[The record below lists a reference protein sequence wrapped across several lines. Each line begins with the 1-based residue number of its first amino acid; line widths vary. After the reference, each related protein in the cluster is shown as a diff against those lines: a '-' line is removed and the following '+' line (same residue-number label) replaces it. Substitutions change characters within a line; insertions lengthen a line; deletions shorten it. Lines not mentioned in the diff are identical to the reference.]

1 MFQGWHEEFDRWL
14 QVISLSFIVSP
25 ALQIDVSSE
34 FLPSVLMK
42 YGEEVIFKFWLQA
55 YTLLSK
61 LNLELVTEIDIRR
74 MSAMKFVLI
83 YLLFFG

>member
-1 MFQGWHEEFDRWL
+1 
-14 QVISLSFIVSP
+14 
-25 ALQIDVSSE
+25 
-34 FLPSVLMK
+34 MK
-42 YGEEVIFKFWLQA
+42 YGEKVIFKFWLQA

>member
-1 MFQGWHEEFDRWL
+1 
-14 QVISLSFIVSP
+14 
-25 ALQIDVSSE
+25 
-34 FLPSVLMK
+34 MK

-74 MSAMKFVLI
+74 ISAMKFVLI

>member
-1 MFQGWHEEFDRWL
+1 
-14 QVISLSFIVSP
+14 
-25 ALQIDVSSE
+25 
-34 FLPSVLMK
+34 MK
-42 YGEEVIFKFWLQA
+42 YCEEVIFKFWLQS

-74 MSAMKFVLI
+74 ISAMKFVLI

>member
-1 MFQGWHEEFDRWL
+1 
-14 QVISLSFIVSP
+14 
-25 ALQIDVSSE
+25 
-34 FLPSVLMK
+34 MK
-42 YGEEVIFKFWLQA
+42 YCEEVILKFWLQA

-74 MSAMKFVLI
+74 ISAMKFVLI

>member
-1 MFQGWHEEFDRWL
+1 
-14 QVISLSFIVSP
+14 
-25 ALQIDVSSE
+25 
-34 FLPSVLMK
+34 MK

-61 LNLELVTEIDIRR
+61 WNLELVTEIDIRR
-74 MSAMKFVLI
+74 ISAMKFVLI

>member
-1 MFQGWHEEFDRWL
+1 
-14 QVISLSFIVSP
+14 
-25 ALQIDVSSE
+25 
-34 FLPSVLMK
+34 MK
-42 YGEEVIFKFWLQA
+42 YGKEVIFKFWLQA